1 MPSIDVMSDDEVTH
15 VVYSVCLSGQSVLA
29 KTSKSKR
36 SVV

>member
-1 MPSIDVMSDDEVTH
+1 MLSIDVVSSDVTR

-29 KTSKSKR
+29 ETSKSKR